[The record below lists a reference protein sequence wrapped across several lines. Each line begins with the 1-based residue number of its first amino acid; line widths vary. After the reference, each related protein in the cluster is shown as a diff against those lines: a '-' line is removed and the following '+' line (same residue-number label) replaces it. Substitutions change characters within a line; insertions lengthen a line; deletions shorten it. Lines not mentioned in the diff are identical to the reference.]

1 MRLPLRRSTDKT
13 SEVIKK
19 LSEAALDVRKKAYCP
34 YSGFAVGAALL
45 AKSGEIYTGV
55 NIENAAF
62 TPTNCAER
70 TAFFTAIAK
79 GERDFVA
86 VAIAGG
92 KAGEEPEDFC
102 APCGVCRQVMRVLPS
117 ASFVGLYLLLFDR
130 QKLRLR
136 PRDIWCF
143 AGSGICSLMLFSWCY
158 FTGMQAA
165 SRAVMAV
172 LLYTAPVFVMLMS
185 SVFFREKLTGAKL
198 TALVLCLAGCVLVF
212 VPSVGLF
219 YLSDIMGGGLVLVGN
234 LIRDQ
239 LLKVRDWNVGSAMS
253 MVHIALS
260 AGIYL
265 LYRKVGGDDLGVMC
279 WRRQSG
285 AESAKSFPPS
295 I

>member
-1 MRLPLRRSTDKT
+1 MTN
-13 SEVIKK
+13 EVIKK

-117 ASFVGLYLLLFDR
+117 AITSPSCSSRSGSKKPSNVMPSSLAKVSG
-130 QKLRLR
+130 RL
-136 PRDIWCF
+136 PRTV
-143 AGSGICSLMLFSWCY
+143 S
-158 FTGMQAA
+158 A
-165 SRAVMAV
+165 SATPMAV
-172 LLYTAPVFVMLMS
+172 FAPVS
-185 SVFFREKLTGAKL
+185 STSAR
-198 TALVLCLAGCVLVF
+198 
-212 VPSVGLF
+212 VPPMWSICPCECKISARSSSRKPRRRIESRTR
-219 YLSDIMGGGLVLVGN
+219 Y
-234 LIRDQ
+234 
-239 LLKVRDWNVGSAMS
+239 KV
-253 MVHIALS
+253 
-260 AGIYL
+260 
-265 LYRKVGGDDLGVMC
+265 
-279 WRRQSG
+279 SG
-285 AESAKSFPPS
+285 
-295 I
+295 